1 MYNVEEKRRNYYIA
15 RKFQRDFILKFC
27 GLVALGAL
35 LSGAIVY
42 AMSMATVSMA
52 FERSRLVMKSTADY
66 ILPAV
71 LLAGAVVIVLIGIA
85 AVAVTLYAS
94 HRIAGAVYRMEK
106 NLEQITYGNLKMRMH
121 LRHDDQLKPLGVSI
135 DVMAQ
140 VLRSRIIDAKKICA
154 GLERMEMPPETKAA
168 VGRLKE
174 SLDKF
179 KTD

>member
-1 MYNVEEKRRNYYIA
+1 MYNVEEKRKNYYIA
-15 RKFQRDFILKFC
+15 RKFQRNFILKFC
-27 GLVALGAL
+27 ALVALGAI

-52 FERSRLVMKSTADY
+52 FEHSRLVMKSTADY

-71 LLAGAVVIVLIGIA
+71 LLASAVVIVLIGIGT
-85 AVAVTLYAS
+85 VAVTLFAS
-94 HRIAGAVYRMEK
+94 HKIAGAVYRMEK
-106 NLEQITYGNLKMRMH
+106 NLEQITYGDLKVRTH

-140 VLRSRIIDAKKICA
+140 VLRSRIVEAKKICA
-154 GLERMEMPPETKAA
+154 ELEQMEMPSETKAA
-168 VGRLKE
+168 VGRLKG